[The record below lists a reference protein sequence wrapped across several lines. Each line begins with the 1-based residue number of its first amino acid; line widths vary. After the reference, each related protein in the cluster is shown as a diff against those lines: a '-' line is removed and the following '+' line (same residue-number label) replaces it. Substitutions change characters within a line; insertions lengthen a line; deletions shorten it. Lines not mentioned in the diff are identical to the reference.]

1 MFIFI
6 AQLANIL
13 SASVQI
19 DIVLGQS
26 VKLLAQNFPSLRA
39 LRPLLVPVSDL
50 LLASAR
56 RFFVLLGRFL
66 RAFRLLLELLHN

>member
-19 DIVLGQS
+19 DIVLGQP
-26 VKLLAQNFPSLRA
+26 VKLLAQSFPSLRA
-39 LRPLLVPVSDL
+39 FRPLLVPVSYL
-50 LLASAR
+50 LFTSAR
-56 RFFVLLGRFL
+56 RFFVLLGE
-66 RAFRLLLELLHN
+66 LLWVLWLILELLHN

>member
-39 LRPLLVPVSDL
+39 LRPLLVSISDL
-50 LLASAR
+50 LLTSAR
-56 RFFVLLGRFL
+56 RLFVLLGGFL
-66 RAFRLLLELLHN
+66 WTLRLLLELLHN